1 MAGTGLDHMSHGW
14 ESQATGGETAR
25 AELRGYL
32 EALIKQFEREDS
44 QGPDPGGSEAPPAE
58 GEALRERTLPSEPRS
73 AREGT
78 PPGWPP
84 PPASD
89 EYVTLQVEIRDEL
102 RALRQDIRSQH
113 REVLQSLEHVWAVTG
128 PRTEPLGPS
137 QHEIQAQPEHSAAG
151 SVDEYQRELLDDLH
165 RATRRLLNWY
175 LALAGE
181 LSATRSVR

>member
-1 MAGTGLDHMSHGW
+1 MSHGW
-14 ESQATGGETAR
+14 ESQATGGEAAR

-32 EALIKQFEREDS
+32 EALIKQFDREDG
-44 QGPDPGGSEAPPAE
+44 QGPDPGRSEAPLEE
-58 GEALRERTLPSEPRS
+58 GEAPRDRTLPSEPRS
-73 AREGT
+73 SREGT

-102 RALRQDIRSQH
+102 RALRQDLRSQH
-113 REVLQSLEHVWAVTG
+113 REVLQSLEQLRAVTDS
-128 PRTEPLGPS
+128 RIEPPGPS
-137 QHEIQAQPEHSAAG
+137 QYEIQAQPEHSASG